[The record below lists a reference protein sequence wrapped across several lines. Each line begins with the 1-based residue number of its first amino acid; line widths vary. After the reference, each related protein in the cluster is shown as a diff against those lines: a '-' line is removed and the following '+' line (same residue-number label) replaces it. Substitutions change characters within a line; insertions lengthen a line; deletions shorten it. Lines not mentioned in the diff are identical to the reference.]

1 MCPASCVHQTT
12 RSQLM
17 LLAVTE
23 VLSSHI
29 NCEELELPPTG
40 LDTPLGHSQGPPAAS
55 AVRQQVQVSMPVL
68 ARACPS
74 VPEMRALLIVWDG

>member
-1 MCPASCVHQTT
+1 
-12 RSQLM
+12 M